1 MRIKVKGEK
10 RIIEST
16 RKGQE
21 RISKETLEMI
31 NHSMEN
37 FEKAVPITRRTNRK
51 KMEEIFDKFGIEEEI
66 YIF

>member
-1 MRIKVKGEK
+1 MRVKVKREK
-10 RIIEST
+10 GIRISS

-31 NHSMEN
+31 EHSMEN
-37 FEKAVPITRRTNRK
+37 FDKAVPITIRTNREKIK
-51 KMEEIFDKFGIEEEI
+51 KIFDKFGIKEEI